1 MKLVRFVLVGF
12 LLLLVFGTLVVNLVT
27 SPEWRVEKSVLVRA
41 EPARVAEFAAE
52 LRNWPRFLP
61 PDVGGAAVTYTFG
74 DVTRGTG
81 ATAAI
86 QSANGAATLRVTHA
100 DAERV
105 DYEVAFPGGAHPLAN
120 ALTWQREGEL
130 TRVTLAERAPVGWN
144 PIARLLRGVVENAI
158 GREVQQCLERLKVTL
173 ETPAD
178 AAAPHAPAPAPNSP
192 APNAPTNG
200 AATPRSG

>member
-12 LLLLVFGTLVVNLVT
+12 LLLLVVGTLVVNLVT

-61 PDVGGAAVTYTFG
+61 PDVGGAAVTYAFG
-74 DVTRGTG
+74 PQTRGVG
-81 ATAAI
+81 ATAEI
-86 QSANGAATLRVTHA
+86 QSANGAATLRVTRS

-105 DYEVAFPGGAHPLAN
+105 EYDVSFPGGAHPLAN
-120 ALTWQREGEL
+120 TLTWQREGEL
-130 TRVTLAERAPVGWN
+130 TRVTLTERVPIGWN
-144 PIARLLRGVVENAI
+144 PIARLLRGVVEREF
-158 GREVQQCLERLKVTL
+158 GREVQHCLDRLKVTL
-173 ETPAD
+173 ETPTD
-178 AAAPHAPAPAPNSP
+178 AAPPHAPAPAPNP
-192 APNAPTNG
+192 AANS